1 MQIDR
6 MIAFCQRSFIYTDR
20 CIPLISLLTSA
31 SSPNHLRKGT
41 FGDTPLPIPQTERL
55 RPLHP
60 YCLAGLLTLHKSIY
74 LPQGSIHD

>member
-6 MIAFCQRSFIYTDR
+6 MIAFCQRSFIYIDR
-20 CIPLISLLTSA
+20 CIPLVSLLASA
-31 SSPNHLRKGT
+31 SSPNIWEKENLGT
-41 FGDTPLPIPQTERL
+41 PQTPAGRL

-74 LPQGSIHD
+74 LS